1 MEQKMISSKK
11 LNFRQRMQVL
21 CEEAQEARWRK
32 TGSRKAKQGVGWKR
46 VVARHKALEEKSAD
60 RAKENRVARERRRAV
75 ITAKRIDAF
84 KRAAEKMQLV
94 LRRQNE
100 Q

>member
-1 MEQKMISSKK
+1 MGNKK
-11 LNFRQRMQVL
+11 LNFRQRLEVL

-46 VVARHKALEEKSAD
+46 VVARHKAQEEKAAD
-60 RAKENRVARERRRAV
+60 RARENKVAQERRRAV
-75 ITAKRIDAF
+75 ITAKRV
-84 KRAAEKMQLV
+84 RAV
-94 LRRQNE
+94 NE